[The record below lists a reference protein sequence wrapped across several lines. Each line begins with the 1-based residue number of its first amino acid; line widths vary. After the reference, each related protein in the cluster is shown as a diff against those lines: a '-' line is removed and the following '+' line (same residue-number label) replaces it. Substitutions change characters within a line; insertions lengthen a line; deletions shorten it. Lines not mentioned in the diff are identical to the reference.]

1 MDATQPS
8 PHEPRPTRVPERYL
22 GVWQRLVLQTD
33 AEPCDIT
40 SRVFWLQTEAW
51 HADIRVP
58 SPAPDFAGVGSLQQC
73 SRAQLDWLAT
83 QAGFVGITHVQ
94 ENTCQWQR
102 HADFSP
108 PTGLRDLGQMVFLRA
123 DLAVETG
130 VESRY
135 LEVWQKLPDSTG
147 ASAVLQRLERGAAQP
162 EWFLVAGQ
170 YFMHVRARDEE
181 LEASASLLS
190 LAKREN
196 FDDDRLRAVLDFEIS
211 FGQRLADA
219 WRIELSTLPFLEG
232 KTALNPGKLSAPEE
246 DVVRLGGEEPS
257 EWRAHEWTLRTRRK
271 RR

>member
-8 PHEPRPTRVPERYL
+8 PFEPRPTRVPERFL

-33 AEPCDIT
+33 NEPCDIT
-40 SRVFWLQTEAW
+40 TQGFWLQTECW
-51 HADIRVP
+51 HADIRIP
-58 SPAPDFAGVGSLQQC
+58 SPAPDFAGVTSLQQC

-83 QAGFVGITHVQ
+83 QEGFAGITHVH

-102 HADFSP
+102 HADFRP
-108 PTGLRDLGQMVFLRA
+108 PTGLGDIGQMVFIRP

-135 LEVWQKLPDSTG
+135 LEISQKLPDGTG
-147 ASAVLQRLERGAAQP
+147 ASAVLQRLERGVEQP
-162 EWFLVAGQ
+162 EWYLVAGQ
-170 YFMHVRARDEE
+170 YFMHVRARAEE
-181 LEASASLLS
+181 LEAAASLLS

-196 FDDDRLRAVLDFEIS
+196 FDDDRLRAALDFEVS

-219 WRIELSTLPFLEG
+219 WRIELSTLPFLAG
-232 KTALNPGKLSAPEE
+232 KTALNPRDLSAPVDE
-246 DVVRLGGEEPS
+246 VVRIGGTDPS